1 MLILRP
7 HKVLAILVLLDFHKF
22 MALAIQSVDVTQT
35 HQVWPLVQGYV
46 QEALDKG
53 GEFPDSAAGYNV
65 HHVQQYVTSGQWLLV
80 VAIDEENVVHGA
92 MTISFITYPLHR
104 VAFVT
109 TTGGKFIANPEL
121 LEQLKVLVKRHGAT
135 KIQAFCRESMVRL
148 LARAGFE
155 PRNTLIEVLV

>member
-1 MLILRP
+1 MSLTVRS
-7 HKVLAILVLLDFHKF
+7 VNTNLV
-22 MALAIQSVDVTQT
+22 
-35 HQVWPLVQGYV
+35 HQVWPMVQGFV

-53 GEFPDSAAGYNV
+53 GDFPDWSDGYNI
-65 HHVQQYVTSGQWLLV
+65 HHVQQFVASGQWLLL
-80 VAIDEENVVHGA
+80 VAVDEDSVVHGA

-121 LEQLKVLVKRHGAT
+121 LEQLKALVKLHGAT

-155 PRNTLIEVLV
+155 PRNTLVETLV